1 MRFPTRTTG
10 QQDTFRPPSLRR
22 TDHRQDASLDGIRQ
36 RLPAVDD
43 HRQVVVNRCAAGS
56 KIGRKCCAFA
66 APISELGV
74 FPVESAGRSSPEAP
88 SSGPLSISVLS
99 SPATGLT
106 LETRP
111 PTPDLV
117 TDILLIAIFACHLLA
132 VDLAAAGPLMAIW
145 LEWRATRH
153 GDALASEIGRRVA
166 IWSLATAVIGVG
178 LGLLTIVAL
187 PKLEPEAYRQA
198 FGRVT
203 PYLWWSVVGEL
214 AFYLVCIAAYIFFW
228 QRWRGHRFW
237 HRALA
242 VLAATNL
249 LYHFPTLFT
258 IISAL
263 SMRPQLSDLP
273 LDGPLFRKMLLD
285 VEVISRVAHHWLA
298 AVAVAGTFAMWL
310 ATRRGQ
316 GPGAGGQEAASPRSD
331 CQTIGENCP
340 RRDDGADSCRRLGA
354 VRASAGDAESSA
366 RRGLDGDSTVWG
378 VDRRGLGADASFVG
392 CRARRRF
399 AARRWPRGAADR
411 ARRTIDGRH
420 IASSSA
426 NGPWNQRKCRLPSG
440 ATEHRPVIC
449 GDKRAWQATRRNRSL
464 R

>member
-1 MRFPTRTTG
+1 
-10 QQDTFRPPSLRR
+10 
-22 TDHRQDASLDGIRQ
+22 
-36 RLPAVDD
+36 
-43 HRQVVVNRCAAGS
+43 
-56 KIGRKCCAFA
+56 
-66 APISELGV
+66 
-74 FPVESAGRSSPEAP
+74 
-88 SSGPLSISVLS
+88 
-99 SPATGLT
+99 
-106 LETRP
+106 
-111 PTPDLV
+111 V

-132 VDLAAAGPLMAIW
+132 VDLAAAGPLVAIW

-153 GDALASEIGRRVA
+153 KDALAGEIGRSVA

-203 PYLWWSVVGEL
+203 PYLWWSIVGEL

-228 QRWRGHRFW
+228 ERWRGHRFW

-263 SMRPQLSDLP
+263 SMRPQLSGLP

-285 VEVISRVAHHWLA
+285 GEVISRVAHHWLA

-316 GPGAGGQEAASPRSD
+316 GPGAGGQEAASAALIVKR
-331 CQTIGENCP
+331 
-340 RRDDGADSCRRLGA
+340 
-354 VRASAGDAESSA
+354 SA
-366 RRGLDGDSTVWG
+366 RIALVATTAQILVGVWVLFELPPAMQNQVLGEDLTATALFGVSIVAALGLMHHLSVVALGDVS
-378 VDRRGLGADASFVG
+378 RRVVG
-392 CRARRRF
+392 RAALLIVLVVLLMVATLHRARER
-399 AARRWPRGAADR
+399 ALEPAKVSLAVGRG
-411 ARRTIDGRH
+411 
-420 IASSSA
+420 SS
-426 NGPWNQRKCRLPSG
+426 NDL
-440 ATEHRPVIC
+440 
-449 GDKRAWQATRRNRSL
+449 
-464 R
+464 